1 GALSLW
7 RGNLANV
14 IRYFPTQAFN
24 FTFKDTFKRIFPKY
38 DQKKEFAKF
47 FLANVASG
55 GRPGGPPWGAPGGA
69 PWDEDEEVLR
79 EAFGF
84 VGFEGGL
91 VFYCTYTATELA
103 DSETSEKSRKTE
115 IKIGDFVDLLV
126 ARDSSKQ
133 QNALFRFA
141 ARLLLLRCIE
151 LNAMQLQHPDMVF
164 VAVYRQLFG
173 SKPLNPQQA
182 FTTLDR
188 YFTGAAAAAGAAA
201 DYSWQEE
208 TSLPKKRL
216 KPKHSQMPM

>member
-1 GALSLW
+1 M
-7 RGNLANV
+7 
-14 IRYFPTQAFN
+14 QAV
-24 FTFKDTFKRIFPKY
+24 P
-38 DQKKEFAKF
+38 
-47 FLANVASG
+47 
-55 GRPGGPPWGAPGGA
+55 
-69 PWDEDEEVLR
+69 
-79 EAFGF
+79 AF
-84 VGFEGGL
+84 
-91 VFYCTYTATELA
+91 
-103 DSETSEKSRKTE
+103 
-115 IKIGDFVDLLV
+115 
-126 ARDSSKQ
+126 
-133 QNALFRFA
+133 
-141 ARLLLLRCIE
+141 RCIE